1 MDEKPSARADLISA
15 IVWIVF
21 GGAIVYG
28 AWTMDRLETLHI
40 NPYTAPGLVPGI
52 LGASIA
58 FMGALLALRAW
69 RAGALTPAGAPAP
82 IDKGRRAAMKRAAV
96 ALTLCLIFG
105 AGLVGHGPP
114 FWLATVLFVFAFIVA
129 FQWQERTNAPA
140 RWRGAG
146 IALAVAVGAAVFVTG
161 IFQELFL
168 VRLP

>member
-15 IVWIVF
+15 VIWIVF

-28 AWTMDRLETLHI
+28 AWTMDRLENLHI

-58 FMGALLALRAW
+58 LMGLLLALRAW

-82 IDKGRRAAMKRAAV
+82 VGDERRAAMGRVAL

-114 FWLATVLFVFAFIVA
+114 FWAATILFVFAFIVA
-129 FQWQERTNAPA
+129 FQWHERTSTPA
-140 RWRGAG
+140 RLRGAG

>member
-15 IVWIVF
+15 LVWILF
-21 GGAIVYG
+21 GAVIVTMS
-28 AWTMDRLETLHI
+28 WTMDRLENLHI

-58 FMGALLALRAW
+58 LMGVMLLVRSL
-69 RAGALTPAGAPAP
+69 RAGALTPAGAPAS
-82 IDKGRRAAMKRAAV
+82 IDAARRSAMARV
-96 ALTLCLIFG
+96 ALALVLCLIFG

-114 FWLATVLFVFAFIVA
+114 FWLSTILFVFAFIVA
-129 FQWQERTNAPA
+129 FRWHEMETTQA
-140 RWRGAG
+140 RLRGAG
-146 IALAVAVGAAVFVTG
+146 LALAVAVGAALFVTG

>member
-1 MDEKPSARADLISA
+1 MDDKPSARADFLFGIF
-15 IVWIVF
+15 WFLF

-28 AWTMDRLETLHI
+28 SWTMDRLENLHI

-58 FMGALLALRAW
+58 FMGILLSLRAA
-69 RAGALTPAGAPAP
+69 RAGALTPAGAFNPFDDERA
-82 IDKGRRAAMKRAAV
+82 AAMKRV
-96 ALTLCLIFG
+96 AMALVLCLIFG

-114 FWLATVLFVFAFIVA
+114 FWLATVLFVFVFIVA
-129 FQWQERTNAPA
+129 FQWSELGTRQA
-140 RWRGAG
+140 RLRGAG
-146 IALAVAVGAAVFVTG
+146 VALAVAVGAAVFVTG